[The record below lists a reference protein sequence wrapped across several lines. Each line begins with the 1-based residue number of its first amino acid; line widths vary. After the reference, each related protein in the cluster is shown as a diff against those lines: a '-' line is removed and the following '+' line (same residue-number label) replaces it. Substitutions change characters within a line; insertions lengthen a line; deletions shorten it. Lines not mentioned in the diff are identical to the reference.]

1 MRAVVDRLQGFA
13 PKPPGRVAFCSRVR
27 LGTGAT
33 RRSALV
39 PNVAQPLT
47 GVCGPKGD
55 QLQTPNVTGMSR
67 CLSGAYLLSITHSSY
82 VSVITLF
89 MVNGNLPSMQ
99 VVLETF
105 FTCINSYSEC
115 NHHSV
120 HIH

>member
-39 PNVAQPLT
+39 PDVAQPVT

-55 QLQTPNVTGMSR
+55 QLQTPDVPVS
-67 CLSGAYLLSITHSSY
+67 LSEEHPDVPQG
-82 VSVITLF
+82 V
-89 MVNGNLPSMQ
+89 PRQ
-99 VVLETF
+99 VWPAQQ
-105 FTCINSYSEC
+105 
-115 NHHSV
+115 
-120 HIH
+120 

>member
-39 PNVAQPLT
+39 PDVAQPVT

-55 QLQTPNVTGMSR
+55 QLQTPDVPGMSR
-67 CLSGAYLLSITHSSY
+67 SRLWYLSELLYIEDLSTRQCRAGLPNGHAGHVPQGLLGGCPPSDSI
-82 VSVITLF
+82 
-89 MVNGNLPSMQ
+89 
-99 VVLETF
+99 
-105 FTCINSYSEC
+105 
-115 NHHSV
+115 
-120 HIH
+120 